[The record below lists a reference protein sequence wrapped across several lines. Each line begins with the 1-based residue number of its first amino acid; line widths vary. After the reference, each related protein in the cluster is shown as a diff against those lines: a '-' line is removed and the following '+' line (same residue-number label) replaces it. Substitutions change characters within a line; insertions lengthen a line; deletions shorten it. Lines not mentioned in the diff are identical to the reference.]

1 MDSHWMY
8 LLAFVGGIM
17 EFVVAGILFLMAGF
31 SLTGYAVF
39 SRIAAAGYA
48 QDAVSRAELILGV
61 GAVFG
66 FIIALAGS
74 VSAMERRRWVWC
86 IIAALT
92 TAFWGAL
99 LCFFAMLAIQ
109 DPADAS
115 FAFTIGSVVILLSA
129 FNGLLVIA
137 SRHEFDL
144 RIS

>member
-1 MDSHWMY
+1 MESHWIY

-31 SLTGYAVF
+31 SLTGYFVF
-39 SRIAAAGYA
+39 SRIAAVGYA
-48 QDAVSRAELILGV
+48 QDAVSRAQLILGV
-61 GAVFG
+61 GAFFG

-74 VSAMERRRWVWC
+74 VSAMERRRWAWC
-86 IIAALT
+86 IISALT
-92 TAFWGAL
+92 TAFWGVL

-115 FAFTIGSVVILLSA
+115 FAFTIGSLVILLSA
-129 FNGLLVIA
+129 LNGLLVVA
-137 SRHEFDL
+137 SRHEFDR